1 MIILDTDAVSELMRP
16 RPSPTLVAR
25 LAETPVDE
33 QATTT
38 ITVGELA
45 YGAHKA
51 GRPELLSKAL
61 GLLGGVQVYDFDRA
75 AAALYGSLRA
85 RLERAGERL
94 ADPDLRIAAIAVL
107 HAATVITGNVR
118 HFQRIPELVV
128 QDWIRGPA

>member
-1 MIILDTDAVSELMRP
+1 MIILDTDAISELMRP
-16 RPSPTLVAR
+16 RPSASLVNR
-25 LAETPVDE
+25 LAEVPVDD

-51 GRPELLSKAL
+51 DRPELLSKAM
-61 GLLGGVQVYDFDRA
+61 GLIGGVQILNFDRP

-94 ADPDLRIAAIAVL
+94 ADPDLRIAAIATL
-107 HAATVITGNVR
+107 HAATLITGNVR
-118 HFQRIPELVV
+118 HFARVPELDV
-128 QDWIRGPA
+128 QDWIRG